1 MNNPQL
7 TPLLNELRLLG
18 MAATIDVRL
27 QEAAT
32 NRLAHAEFLTL
43 VLQDE
48 KNIREQRRIA
58 SRSRAAGFKDT
69 KTLENFDW
77 SYNPKLA
84 KAEIFDLATC
94 RFVREGSCALFIGP
108 PGLGKS
114 HCAQAVGYEAI
125 KQGFTVLDRS
135 IFDLVRDLNAEEC

>member
-58 SRSRAAGFKDT
+58 SRSRAAGFK
-69 KTLENFDW
+69 
-77 SYNPKLA
+77 A
-84 KAEIFDLATC
+84 
-94 RFVREGSCALFIGP
+94 
-108 PGLGKS
+108 
-114 HCAQAVGYEAI
+114 GYE
-125 KQGFTVLDRS
+125 V
-135 IFDLVRDLNAEEC
+135 